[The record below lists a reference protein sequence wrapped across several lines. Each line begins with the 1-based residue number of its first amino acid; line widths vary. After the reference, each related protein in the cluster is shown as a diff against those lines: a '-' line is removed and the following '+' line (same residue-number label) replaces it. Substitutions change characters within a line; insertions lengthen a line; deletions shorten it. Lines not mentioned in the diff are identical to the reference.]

1 MKSTRPRFFIFQWIL
16 VLLGVSFL
24 SSVLYAGVLDVSI
37 QSLQKKQASQQ
48 NLLLLDVR
56 SAEEF
61 NEGHVPGAVNIP
73 HTRLDRIYQLLNRS
87 KDKQRV
93 IYCRSGKKAA
103 LVLNAMNDRGL
114 RNLYHLEGDMIAW
127 KEAGL
132 PVEK

>member
-1 MKSTRPRFFIFQWIL
+1 MENTLHRFFIFQLIL
-16 VLLGVSFL
+16 VFGVVSFF
-24 SSVLYAGVLDVSI
+24 SSVLYAGVLVVSI
-37 QSLQKKQASQQ
+37 QSLQNKQAAQQ

-73 HTRLDRIYQLLNRS
+73 HTSLDRIYLLLNRS
-87 KDKQRV
+87 KDKQRI
-93 IYCRSGKKAA
+93 IYCRSGKRAA
-103 LVLNAMNDRGL
+103 LVLDAMNDRGL
-114 RNLYHLEGDMIAW
+114 INLYHLEGDMIAW

>member
-1 MKSTRPRFFIFQWIL
+1 MENTRHRFFIFQLIL
-16 VLLGVSFL
+16 VFGLVSFL

-37 QSLQKKQASQQ
+37 QSLQNKQAAQQ

-73 HTRLDRIYQLLNRS
+73 HTRLDRIYLLLNRS
-87 KDKQRV
+87 KDKQRI

-103 LVLNAMNDRGL
+103 LVLDAMNDRGL
-114 RNLYHLEGDMIAW
+114 INLYHLEGDMIAW